1 MSLLLIILKIMKS
14 TIFAAVV
21 FAAGSE
27 VSYSC
32 FKHLS
37 YLIFNLIGL
46 SLSWQGRIPPI
57 GK

>member
-1 MSLLLIILKIMKS
+1 MKS

-32 FKHLS
+32 PQHPS

-46 SLSWQGRIPPI
+46 SISWQGRIPPI